1 MKIRKLNEGVEID
14 SLGNQ
19 LTPEQSRYFAHSKVR
34 DSKGRLLVCYHG
46 TNTKFSSFEHVKKGM
61 QIGADLGFWF
71 TPNVNVARRFS
82 QISGDDDTI
91 DFLKWRDAK
100 YADFENRTSDLLTPY
115 IQGLTEYD
123 KETIIKFA
131 TWRGVDQYL
140 KNKFDLNDIPKDV
153 EDKIESIND
162 EYLTFLH
169 TDNSGLRAEFEKTYT
184 PKSIPTLISAYLN
197 IKKLKILN
205 GGDIGVGWTRFN
217 EISAAE
223 DEGYDGVLIKSG
235 DTGQGIADEYV
246 VFNPN
251 QIKLITNKTPTNSKK
266 MDENIHSTSSS
277 IEEVQ
282 DLFNPISPQMNNLGD
297 NLTQEQAKYFSKSK
311 VRDSKGNLMV
321 VHHGTYNSFDSFAQ
335 GDIGFHFGSY
345 KSAVDRR
352 EFKTHSWTE
361 EKSWLVG
368 KYYLNI
374 TNPFVCDFD
383 YESFDGVSIAVVWL
397 FGTSYDGLVE
407 FINDGVLGE
416 TYIPREF
423 SDTKSVEII
432 KDVVKR
438 FASKYDDWSSIPR
451 DAEPNVIMRNLF
463 LSKGFDGIEYYNSFE
478 DSGSTSYVAF
488 KPEQIKSVANEHPT
502 TSTKL
507 MEDTE
512 DKIPTIKEV
521 QELFNSVGYN
531 NNSEINHSV
540 FIFPDGTVYRNNTHE
555 DFYIELFD
563 RGLTDSYKDFL
574 VQDFNCIRC
583 CDIDDYENYIEL
595 PKSVTSKQF
604 YALEDW
610 LTNAED
616 KYCYGHLQICSRA
629 NDFVEKVYDL
639 KSLRKD
645 GEDAVAYIMNRIKRF
660 MSSGT
665 LLEGTL
671 IDETNAYV
679 DFVNELHSTFNSI
692 STEQL
697 IAFLNIKQRSDLDTE
712 SPMFILPNG
721 KFVSVQETLDT
732 NGVDVE
738 ELTHQSICECFAWCL
753 MSDLKY
759 DTDTV
764 AEIVDQD
771 WRLEREFAHLLTE
784 LTYKLGWARINCGT
798 KAVDRRFY
806 GVLPNEVTN
815 KQWWAFEEW
824 LNWGYDS
831 NKTDVLVFVTDS
843 TIAKKFKMNDFAP
856 IFPEDIIKSIRRFYS
871 SGRFYENLSEKLS
884 HMTVEEDSFDYD
896 NLFVADTVRELKDF
910 MNRTPWKGFRVV
922 DSSRYD
928 GNYYIGEARNYI
940 HSQILNL
947 AVDGGWFPDH
957 NRMSIHS
964 QFRDTD
970 FVVISKG
977 QDIDGNM
984 LGDDGYCYGYVFE
997 DYTILARDNIQDT
1010 ELIKKFGKLIKINE
1024 IEDPWLDEDD
1034 DKDDVNEK
1042 LTESLQRLAS
1052 NAFITDSPYQ
1062 IRDLLVNK
1070 PKLYRILYDKN
1081 IDRYMIGD
1089 GMDVIHWDLIEA
1101 AYDQGYYYKMDDF
1114 IDEIGTLD
1122 NYVEFGQGGQF
1133 IDDKEI
1139 ESYLIYMVFSP
1150 DEDSFYLGEDGYQFK
1165 YPLSFGTIYTRDSY
1179 LDDCD
1184 LYKVVKATNKNNEE
1198 NKMSKL
1204 IEGTWS
1210 IPDSQKKVDI
1220 IKKLFA
1226 KEITLDDIDRVKKIL
1241 YNVLGDD
1248 ALFDRF
1254 DSGEDID
1261 YRDAIADYI
1270 EDFLD
1275 NYSDEI
1281 DEDLA
1286 KQLNDIIYNYDSF
1299 YGEKPMDESFI
1310 HQTADGNP
1318 CELVCGSA
1326 LKVGDFVYDDKSGH
1340 KLEVINV
1347 EERNSWSRVITFTDT
1362 VTNKTEQRHA
1372 GNMALFEITHDG
1384 DEQVEVDDDI
1394 EIEWH
1399 PIDDYFTGNI

>member
-1 MKIRKLNEGVEID
+1 MKFRNINEGVEID

-34 DSKGRLLVCYHG
+34 DSKG
-46 TNTKFSSFEHVKKGM
+46 N
-61 QIGADLGFWF
+61 
-71 TPNVNVARRFS
+71 
-82 QISGDDDTI
+82 
-91 DFLKWRDAK
+91 
-100 YADFENRTSDLLTPY
+100 
-115 IQGLTEYD
+115 
-123 KETIIKFA
+123 
-131 TWRGVDQYL
+131 
-140 KNKFDLNDIPKDV
+140 
-153 EDKIESIND
+153 
-162 EYLTFLH
+162 
-169 TDNSGLRAEFEKTYT
+169 
-184 PKSIPTLISAYLN
+184 LI
-197 IKKLKILN
+197 
-205 GGDIGVGWTRFN
+205 
-217 EISAAE
+217 
-223 DEGYDGVLIKSG
+223 
-235 DTGQGIADEYV
+235 
-246 VFNPN
+246 
-251 QIKLITNKTPTNSKK
+251 
-266 MDENIHSTSSS
+266 
-277 IEEVQ
+277 
-282 DLFNPISPQMNNLGD
+282 
-297 NLTQEQAKYFSKSK
+297 
-311 VRDSKGNLMV
+311 V

-345 KSAVDRR
+345 KSAVDRK

-383 YESFDGVSIAVVWL
+383 YESFDGISIAVVWL

-407 FINDGVLGE
+407 FLNDGVLGE

-451 DAEPNVIMRNLF
+451 DAEPNVTMRNLF

-488 KPEQIKSVANEHPT
+488 KPEQIKSIANEHPT
-502 TSTKL
+502 SSTKL
-507 MEDTE
+507 MEDVE
-512 DKIPTIKEV
+512 DKIPTIEEV
-521 QELFNSVGYN
+521 QELFNSIGYD
-531 NNSEINHSV
+531 NNSPINHSV

-563 RGLTDSYKDFL
+563 RGITDSYRDFI
-574 VQDFNCIRC
+574 VQDFNCVRC

-595 PKSVTSKQF
+595 PSRMTVKQM
-604 YALEDW
+604 YSLEDW
-610 LTNAED
+610 LNSAED
-616 KYCYGHLQICSRA
+616 RYQYEHLQLCYRHSGGG
-629 NDFVEKVYDL
+629 DKVYDIGN
-639 KSLRKD
+639 LRKE
-645 GEDAVAYIMNRIKRF
+645 GEDVVRYIMNRVKRF
-660 MSSGT
+660 MSSGN

-671 IDETNAYV
+671 IAEPNVYV
-679 DFVNELHSTFNSI
+679 EFVDKLNSTFNSI

-697 IAFLNIKQRSDLDTE
+697 ITFLNIKQRDTLDTE

-771 WRLEREFAHLLTE
+771 WRLEREFAHLLNE

-798 KAVDRRFY
+798 KAVERRFY
-806 GVLPNEVTN
+806 GVLPNKVTN
-815 KQWWAFEEW
+815 KQWSAFEDW

-831 NKTDVLVFVTDS
+831 NKKDVIVFVTDVA
-843 TIAKKFKMNDFAP
+843 IAKEFKMNDFAP
-856 IFPEDIIKSIRRFYS
+856 IFPEDIIKTIKRFYS
-871 SGRFYENLSEKLS
+871 SGRFYENLSEKIE
-884 HMTVEEDSFDYD
+884 HMTVNEESYDYD
-896 NLFVADTVRELKDF
+896 NLFVADTVQELKDF
-910 MNRTPWKGFRVV
+910 MDRTDWKSFRVV

-940 HSQILNL
+940 HSQILKL

-957 NRMSIHS
+957 NRMSIDT
-964 QFRDTD
+964 QFWDTD
-970 FVVISKG
+970 FVLIHRGKDENG
-977 QDIDGNM
+977 DL
-984 LGDDGYCYGYVFE
+984 LGEDGYCYGYVFE

-1010 ELIKKFGKLIKINE
+1010 DLIKKFGKLVKVNE
-1024 IEDPWLDEDD
+1024 VDDPWFGKDYWYEDEDND
-1034 DKDDVNEK
+1034 GNDVNEN

-1133 IDDKEI
+1133 IDDREI

-1184 LYKVVKATNKNNEE
+1184 LYRVVKATNKINEE
-1198 NKMSKL
+1198 NTMGKL
-1204 IEGTWS
+1204 LEGTWA
-1210 IPDSQKKVDI
+1210 IPDTQKKVDI
-1220 IKKLFA
+1220 IKNIFA
-1226 KEITLDDIDRVKKIL
+1226 KEITLDDIDNIKKTL

-1248 ALFDRF
+1248 DLYDKF

-1261 YRDAIADYI
+1261 YRDAIAAYI

-1275 NYSDEI
+1275 DNSDKI

-1286 KQLNDIIYNYDSF
+1286 KQLNKIIYDYDSF
-1299 YGEKPMDESFI
+1299 YGKKPIDESFI

-1340 KLEVINV
+1340 KLEVVDV
-1347 EERNSWSRVITFTDT
+1347 EERNSWSRVITFNDT
-1362 VTNKTEQRHA
+1362 VTGNEEQRHA
-1372 GNMALFEITHDG
+1372 GNLALFELAHDG